1 MRKLCLLIFFCAL
14 LSACD
19 RDQNTYQAPPPP
31 EVTVDTPVAQ
41 DVTEYEHVTGT
52 TEAYKMVDLQARV
65 SGYLKTIHFQAGDMV
80 NEGDLL
86 FEIDPLPF
94 QAELN
99 KAQADLGAKK
109 ADLELARATL
119 QRKQSAYKDQAVSE
133 VEVIEAKA
141 KKDMAQ
147 AGIEAAKA
155 QVEEAGI
162 NLDYT
167 RIQAPIAGRIS
178 RNFVDPG
185 NLINSSSLLATIV
198 QYTPIFV
205 YSSLSEDTLLKFMS
219 QARDMDTTLADS
231 ERGLPVFMSLGNDQ
245 DYPYHGHIDYT
256 DTKVDTSTGTIQI
269 RGVFENTDGY
279 IIPGLFARMRLPINT
294 MEDALL
300 VPDVALSSDQ
310 RGDFVYVVDDKD
322 TVHYQQVT
330 TGPKVDELRVIKSG
344 LSGNDR
350 VIVNGIQRARP
361 GAKVSPAKASE
372 DDKPQGAEG

>member
-19 RDQNTYQAPPPP
+19 QDQNTYQAPPPP

-167 RIQAPIAGRIS
+167 SIQAPIAGRIS

-185 NLINSSSLLATIV
+185 NLINSSSLLASIV

-205 YSSLSEDTLLKFMS
+205 YSSLSEDTLLKFMA

-231 ERGLPVFMSLGNDQ
+231 ERDLPVFMSLGNDQ
-245 DYPYHGHIDYT
+245 DYPYQGHIDYT

-269 RGVFENTDGY
+269 RGVFENKDGY

-310 RGDFVYVVDDKD
+310 RGDFVYVVDDED

-344 LSGNDR
+344 LNDNDR